1 MADSN
6 SDDSV
11 IFMSEEPP
19 SASVAS
25 SKGFTINLTRDDV
38 DIAHINKTELSD
50 GSATSCKYLT
60 IN

>member
-1 MADSN
+1 MADSD
-6 SDDSV
+6 SDDSI

-25 SKGFTINLTRDDV
+25 SKGFTVDLTSDHV
-38 DIAHINKTELSD
+38 DIAHVSETELSD
-50 GSATSCKYLT
+50 GSTTSGKHST

>member
-25 SKGFTINLTRDDV
+25 SKGFTVDLTSDDA
-38 DIAHINKTELSD
+38 DIGHISEAELSD
-50 GSATSCKYLT
+50 GSATSGKY
-60 IN
+60 